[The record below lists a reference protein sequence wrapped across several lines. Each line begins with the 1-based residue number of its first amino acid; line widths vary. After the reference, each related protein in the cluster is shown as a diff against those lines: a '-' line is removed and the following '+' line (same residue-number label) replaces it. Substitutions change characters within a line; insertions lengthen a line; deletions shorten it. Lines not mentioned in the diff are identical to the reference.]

1 MPESNV
7 VNVYSAADAQ
17 EANFLKF
24 ILAEGGIESNVVG
37 DMLRNV
43 AGEVPLGWATSPQVW
58 VQNADEDQARV
69 IIEKWKSERAES
81 HIQADAEQWR
91 CPQCDEL
98 VPGTFDECWKCQS
111 SHTE

>member
-24 ILAEGGIESNVVG
+24 VLAEAGIESNVVG
-37 DMLRNV
+37 DTLRNV
-43 AGEVPLGWATSPQVW
+43 AGEIPLGWATSPQLW
-58 VQNADEDQARV
+58 VQNADEGRARAA
-69 IIEKWKSERAES
+69 IEKWKSERAES
-81 HIQADAEQWR
+81 RIQANDEQWE

-98 VPGTFDECWKCQS
+98 VPGTFDKCWKCQS
-111 SHTE
+111 SRSE